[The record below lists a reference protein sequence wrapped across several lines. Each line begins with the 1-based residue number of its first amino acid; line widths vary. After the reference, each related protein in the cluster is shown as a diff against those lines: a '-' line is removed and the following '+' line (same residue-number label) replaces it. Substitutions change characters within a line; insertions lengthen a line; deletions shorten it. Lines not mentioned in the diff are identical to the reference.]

1 MLEHVTVT
9 RYVTPLREGGSLP
22 AIVEADNLGTYVM
35 KFRGAGQGPLA
46 LVAEIIA
53 GELARRLG
61 LRVPELVLAELDPR
75 IAVSEPDPEIQ
86 DLLRAS
92 EGMNLGVDFLPG
104 SFGFDPL
111 GWTAEPEFASQVLW
125 FDALVQN
132 VDRTWRNPNLL
143 VWHRNIWLI
152 DHGAALYFH
161 HNWPHRRPQAPLC
174 RGRACPARPRDRPR
188 RGPRRAGPA
197 DHRGPAGGG
206 DRAGPAGMV
215 RRPRRGCLRRAPA
228 AARPDRAGGDPP
240 VTAPDVFEYALV
252 RVVPRVERGEAVNVG
267 VIVYSQT
274 FRYLCARIELDEPRL
289 LAVDPAA
296 DLDAVRA
303 GLSAFEKACTE
314 GPLAGRP
321 LGERFRWLT
330 APRSTIVQP
339 GPVHSGLTADPA
351 AELTHLF
358 DTLVRVSP

>member
-22 AIVEADNLGTYVM
+22 AIIEADNLGTYVM

-61 LRVPELVLAELDPR
+61 LRVPELVLADLDPR
-75 IAVSEPDPEIQ
+75 IPGSEPDPEIQ

-92 EGMNLGVDFLPG
+92 GGLNLGVDFLPS

-111 GWTAEPEFASQVLW
+111 GWTADRDFASQVLW
-125 FDALVQN
+125 FDALVHN

-161 HNWPHRRPQAPLC
+161 HNWPTADPKRSFDASEHVL
-174 RGRACPARPRDRPR
+174 RDR
-188 RGPRRAGPA
+188 ATALA
-197 DHRGPAGGG
+197 DAHA
-206 DRAGPAGMV
+206 
-215 RRPRRGCLRRAPA
+215 
-228 AARPDRAGGDPP
+228 
-240 VTAPDVFEYALV
+240 
-252 RVVPRVERGEAVNVG
+252 
-267 VIVYSQT
+267 
-274 FRYLCARIELDEPRL
+274 FRYLCARIELDESRL
-289 LAVDPAA
+289 LALDPAA

-358 DTLVRVSP
+358 DTLVRIDDREL